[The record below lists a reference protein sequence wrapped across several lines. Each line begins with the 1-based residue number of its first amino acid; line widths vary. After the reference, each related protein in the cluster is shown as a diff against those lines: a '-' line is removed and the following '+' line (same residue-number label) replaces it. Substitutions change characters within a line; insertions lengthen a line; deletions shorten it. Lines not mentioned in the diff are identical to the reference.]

1 MTRSPSPRLPRP
13 VVRRLSAASGAGF
26 ALVVALAGCTTA
38 DAGSGAGPGEPTR
51 DSSTTSTSAGATPS
65 PTAPATTVVDDPE
78 LDAALAALESEHG
91 ARVGLS
97 VVDTGTGRALEHRG
111 DERFLYA
118 SSLKAL
124 AAAAL
129 LDATEP
135 ADLDE
140 VVTWTA
146 DDVAAAGYSP
156 ATSAATGTGLTL
168 GQLAEAAVR
177 QSDNT
182 ALNLVVEHLG
192 GPAALDAAL
201 AAQGDDV
208 TDVVNGEPE
217 LNRPTAGSTAD
228 TTTPAAVR
236 GLLARIVA
244 GEWLGDDDRAQLL
257 DWMSG
262 NATGDALV
270 RAGAPE
276 GWAVADK
283 SGGAGPVRND
293 VAVVTRPGGD
303 PVVIVVLTTRTDP
316 AAAYDDALV
325 AAAARAAFE
334 AVQRG

>member
-1 MTRSPSPRLPRP
+1 MTRSPSPRLPC
-13 VVRRLSAASGAGF
+13 LAAIRSSVATGAGL
-26 ALVVALAGCTTA
+26 ALVLALGGCSTA
-38 DAGSGAGPGEPTR
+38 DAGAGEPTR
-51 DSSTTSTSAGATPS
+51 ASSSSPEAPTPT
-65 PTAPATTVVDDPE
+65 PTAVTTTVATDPE
-78 LDAALAALESEHG
+78 LDAALAELESRYG

-97 VVDTGTGRALEHRG
+97 VVDTGTGTALEHRG

-118 SSLKAL
+118 STLKAL

-140 VVTWTA
+140 VITWTA
-146 DDVAAAGYSP
+146 ADVAAAGYSP
-156 ATSAATGTGLTL
+156 ATDAAVDTGLTL
-168 GQLAEAAVR
+168 GELAEAAVR

-182 ALNLVVEHLG
+182 ALDLVLEHLG

-208 TDVVNGEPE
+208 IDVVHTEPE
-217 LNRPTAGSTAD
+217 LNRPTPGSTAD
-228 TTTPAAVR
+228 TTTPAAFR
-236 GLLARIVA
+236 ALLTRVVA
-244 GEWLGDDDRAQLL
+244 GDWLDDGDRAQLL

-276 GWAVADK
+276 GWTVADK
-283 SGGAGPVRND
+283 SGGAGPVRDD
-293 VAVVTRPGGD
+293 VAVVTRPGGA
-303 PVVIVVLTTRTDP
+303 PVVIAVLTTRTDP

-325 AAAARAAFE
+325 AEAARAAL
-334 AVQRG
+334 AAISRA